1 MAAANDQEALMFYR
15 PADGHGLPHN
25 PFNAIVTPRPIG
37 WISTRGADGRDNLA
51 PYSFFNAV
59 AYVPPQVMF
68 ASTSAKPDRADT
80 KDSVANIRET
90 GVFCVNIVEF
100 AMRDAMNATSGTLP
114 REVDEF
120 EHAGIEKAACSEID
134 CSRVARAPASLECRM
149 TQIVRLEGESNF
161 LVLGEVV
168 GVHMRDD
175 TLVNGRFDVT
185 TFSPLSRLGYRDYA
199 HVTEVFELARPDD

>member
-1 MAAANDQEALMFYR
+1 MFYR
-15 PADGHGLPHN
+15 PEDGHGLPHN

-37 WISTRGADGRDNLA
+37 WISTRGADGQDNLA

-68 ASTSAKPDRADT
+68 ASTSTKPDRGDT

-90 GVFCVNIVEF
+90 GVFCVNVVEY
-100 AMRDAMNATSGTLP
+100 AMKDVMNHSSGPWP

-120 EHAGIEKAACSEID
+120 DKAGIVRAECETIA
-134 CSRVARAPASLECRM
+134 CSRVAQAPANLECRL
-149 TQIVRLEGESNF
+149 TQIVQLPGDANF
-161 LVLGEVV
+161 AVFGQVT

-175 TLVNGRFDVT
+175 CLKDGMFDVLA
-185 TFSPLSRLGYRDYA
+185 FNPLARMGYRDYS
-199 HVTEVFELARPDD
+199 VVREVFELKRPGE

>member
-1 MAAANDQEALMFYR
+1 MFYR

-37 WISTRGADGRDNLA
+37 WISTRGADGSENLA

-68 ASTSAKPDRADT
+68 ASTSAKEDRGDT

-90 GVFCVNIVEF
+90 GVFCVNIVEY
-100 AMRDAMNATSGTLP
+100 AMRDAMNQTSGPWAKET
-114 REVDEF
+114 DEF
-120 EHAGIEKAACSEID
+120 TLAGIERAACETIA
-134 CSRVARAPASLECRM
+134 CSRVAGAPAALECRL
-149 TQIVRLEGESNF
+149 TQIVKLEGEANF
-161 LVLGEVV
+161 AVFGEVT

-175 TLVNGRFDVT
+175 CLKDGEFDVLS
-185 TFSPLSRLGYRDYA
+185 FNPLTRMGYRDYS
-199 HVTEVFELARPDD
+199 VIREKFSLKRPGE